1 MSVVDG
7 LIQTFAQRSGP
18 DVQLRVFGDEY
29 YARYETLDGFAA
41 VDDDMLGYYCF
52 ATLDEGEYLSTGIAV
67 TKPTPNG
74 IDPHLIES
82 VDVRSAKLDRRL
94 YAALPPEAFVSGS
107 GKPEVFGP
115 NKGLLTGRQANTGS
129 VRGLT
134 ILINF
139 QDTSASITPEEVA
152 TLLNSE
158 NQKPFGNACSVRE
171 YYQLMS
177 AGLLD
182 YSNEVVGPITLSG
195 KRKDYVDKLL
205 APEALDAVVALGVDL
220 AQFDS
225 RGEGVLDA
233 VSFMYAGDTLY
244 EGWLWPHNHFLDWR
258 HDGYQTN
265 FYQISSLGTRPN
277 DLKIGTFCHES
288 GHMLCRFPDL
298 YDYGRR
304 DEDNLKSAGLGV
316 YCLMSSGNHLAGGKT
331 PSPIC
336 AYLRYLTG
344 WVKEEVALNAV
355 GDYVAQH
362 GDYGT
367 FHIYKTSKPSE
378 YFLVENRSRVGL
390 DTYLPAEG
398 LAVYHCD
405 ILGSNEWQG
414 NSGDRHYQC
423 GLLQADARS
432 SLELDENTGDAGDF
446 FANVAGDALTAA
458 TTPNSLLWDGGDS
471 GLRVKDV
478 SAPGAEMRFT
488 VYVDDKANG

>member
-7 LIQTFAQRSGP
+7 LIQTFTQRNGP
-18 DVQLRVFGDEY
+18 DIQLRVFGDEF
-29 YARYETLDGFAA
+29 YARYETLDGFSAI
-41 VDDDMLGYYCF
+41 DDDMLGYYCYV
-52 ATLDEGEYLSTGIAV
+52 TLDEGEYLSTGIAV
-67 TKPTPNG
+67 TKPTPAG
-74 IDPHLIES
+74 LEPHLLES
-82 VDVRSAKLDRRL
+82 VDVRSSKLDRRL

-107 GKPEVFGP
+107 VRPEVFGP
-115 NKGLLTGRQANTGS
+115 NKGLLSGRQANTGN

-134 ILINF
+134 ILVNF
-139 QDTSASITPEEVA
+139 QDVAATIAPEDVDL
-152 TLLNSE
+152 LLNSSGA
-158 NQKPFGNACSVRE
+158 QPFGNACSVRE
-171 YYQLMS
+171 YYAAMS

-195 KRKDYVDKLL
+195 KRQDYVDTLL
-205 APEALDAVVALGVDL
+205 AAEALNLVAELGIDL
-220 AQFDS
+220 ARFDS

-233 VSFMYAGDTLY
+233 VSFMYAGATLY
-244 EGWLWPHNHFLDWR
+244 EGWLWPHNHFLDWS
-258 HDGYQTN
+258 HGGYTTN
-265 FYQISSLGTRPN
+265 FYQISSLGLLPN

-344 WVKEEVALNAV
+344 WVRQEVAINSP
-355 GDYVAQH
+355 GDYALKH

-367 FHIYKTSKPSE
+367 FHIYKTPKPNE
-378 YFLVENRSRVGL
+378 YFLFENRSRLGQDQV
-390 DTYLPAEG
+390 LPAEG
-398 LAVYHCD
+398 MAVYHCD

-414 NSGDRHYQC
+414 NSADRHYQC

-432 SLELDENTGDAGDF
+432 SLELDENTGDEGDF
-446 FANVAGDALTAA
+446 FADIAGDALSAE
-458 TTPNSLLWDGGDS
+458 TTPSSLLWDGAKS
-471 GLRVKDV
+471 GLRVSNV

-488 VYVDDKANG
+488 VYVDDLANG